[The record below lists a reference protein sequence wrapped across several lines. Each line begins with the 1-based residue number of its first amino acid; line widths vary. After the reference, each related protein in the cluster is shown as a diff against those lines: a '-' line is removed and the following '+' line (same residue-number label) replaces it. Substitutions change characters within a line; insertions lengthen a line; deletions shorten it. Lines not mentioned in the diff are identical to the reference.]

1 MHQLK
6 DIRKVAVYCASSTK
20 ISSEYF
26 DAAERLAEI
35 FCENGIE
42 LVFGAGR
49 MGLMGKLADTMV
61 AHGGRM
67 TGVIPGFM
75 VELKWFHPECTE
87 LVVTKDMPDRK
98 TNIWQLSDALVALPG
113 GIGTLDELSEVLG
126 LKQLGQLSHP
136 IVIVNIGGYYDKFL
150 EMMQGFIDAQF
161 MSPVFGDMFRV
172 VSTPEEVLPAILEQD
187 GWSINV
193 AQKHTHI

>member
-1 MHQLK
+1 MHQLQ

-20 ISSEYF
+20 IRPEYF

-35 FCENGIE
+35 FCDNGIE

-67 TGVIPGFM
+67 TGVIPEFM
-75 VELKWFHPECTE
+75 VALKWYHPECTE
-87 LVVTKDMPDRK
+87 LIVTKDMPDRK
-98 TNIWQLSDALVALPG
+98 TAIWQHSDALVALPG
-113 GIGTLDELSEVLG
+113 GIGTLDELSEVMS
-126 LKQLGQLSHP
+126 LKQLGQLNHP
-136 IVIVNIGGYYDKFL
+136 IVIVNIDGYYDSL
-150 EMMQGFIDAQF
+150 IRMMQGYIDEHF
-161 MSPVFGDMFRV
+161 MSPVFNDMLRV

-187 GWSINV
+187 TWSIDV